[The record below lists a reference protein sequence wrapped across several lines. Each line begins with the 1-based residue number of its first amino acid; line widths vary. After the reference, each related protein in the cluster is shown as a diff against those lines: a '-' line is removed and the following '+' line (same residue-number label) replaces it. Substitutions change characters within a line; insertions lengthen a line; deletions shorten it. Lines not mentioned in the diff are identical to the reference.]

1 MPLWLW
7 LVDSLALLVVA
18 SALLLVAL
26 VVRRRLLT
34 RRGGAFE
41 MSVNRHPEASARGWM
56 LGIAVYGSTEVE
68 WFRGF
73 SLSLRP
79 KYRLPRGAVQ
89 VDGRRPPQGAESY
102 ALHDGHVIVNA
113 HGPTPIRQLAVSP
126 SSLTG
131 LLAWLESLPP
141 GQGVNNVL

>member
-7 LVDSLALLVVA
+7 LVDSLALLVA
-18 SALLLVAL
+18 LSAFLLVAL
-26 VVRRRLLT
+26 VVRRRWLT

-56 LGIAVYGSTEVE
+56 LGIAVYRSTEIE

-73 SLSLRP
+73 SLSPRP

-89 VDGRRPPQGAESY
+89 IDGRRPPQGAEAY
-102 ALHDGHVIVNA
+102 ALHDSHVIVDA
-113 HGPTPIRQLAVSP
+113 QSPTPIRQLALSP

-131 LLAWLESLPP
+131 LLAWLESSPP